1 MICRWRM
8 HYFSKVLN
16 FARIQIYW
24 NKKKNPSRK
33 IQKMHHCR
41 ELPRMPRI
49 TCPLIVQNWSKAAD
63 PNHAVKLFRQT
74 AMEIFRSSSS
84 MKDTVLKYR
93 NHKLAHFLQE
103 ELSSPTHLSF
113 SGHALFLNSTL
124 STLLQNNK
132 NKYSDFYSEAHF
144 VGNFQYYW

>member
-1 MICRWRM
+1 MEW
-8 HYFSKVLN
+8 
-16 FARIQIYW
+16 FADGECITFQKFWILWEFRFTGT
-24 NKKKNPSRK
+24 KKNPSRK
-33 IQKMHHCR
+33 IRKMHHCL
-41 ELPRMPRI
+41 ELPRI

-63 PNHAVKLFRQT
+63 PNHTEKLFQQT

-84 MKDTVLKYR
+84 MKDMVLKYC
-93 NHKLAHFLQE
+93 NHKLAHLLQE

-113 SGHALFLNSTL
+113 SGHASFLNSTL
-124 STLLQNNK
+124 STLLHNHK